1 MATVGDEIDNL
12 TERISTKN
20 RVIYTAG
27 ADYTLGNNAPFF
39 IEVPSGGGSVNIPL
53 KVDKLKLKQCR
64 LDIIQPHLQRFGQQ
78 QQLTWLLH
86 SNDTY

>member
-39 IEVPSGGGSVNIPL
+39 IEVPSGGGSV
-53 KVDKLKLKQCR
+53 KY
-64 LDIIQPHLQRFGQQ
+64 
-78 QQLTWLLH
+78 T
-86 SNDTY
+86 T